1 MEQFSKSESEEGGE
15 EVLLLA
21 GWLAGWLTD
30 ARKLPSWR
38 NEGAGEE
45 RKADFD

>member
-21 GWLAGWLTD
+21 GWLTD

-38 NEGAGEE
+38 NEGAGEV